1 MRRSEVLQNPLPHCP
16 LHVRTHTHSLSEG
29 TPVPLPAAAPQ
40 CDPYWAQL
48 EQTEWGKCR
57 PQGWCRSQ
65 CQVPLVSWWP
75 WSGRLWGEEEL
86 LKEPCRPHLAITQFQ
101 LCSGQ
106 DTLTEDP
113 KGCTTV
119 NYNSKNVGLKDTK
132 WCLDIQG
139 RRSDSPLSK
148 PFQHWTEVKNMPT
161 GGHWEMWMNELN
173 IRDNRQ

>member
-1 MRRSEVLQNPLPHCP
+1 MCA
-16 LHVRTHTHSLSEG
+16 RTHTLWEG

-57 PQGWCRSQ
+57 PQEWCRSQ

-75 WSGRLWGEEEL
+75 WSGRLWGKEEL
-86 LKEPCRPHLAITQFQ
+86 LKELCRPHSNNSVSALPWAG
-101 LCSGQ
+101 S
-106 DTLTEDP
+106 LTEDS

-139 RRSDSPLSK
+139 RRSDSLLSK
-148 PFQHWTEVKNMPT
+148 PFQHWTEVKNMPK
-161 GGHWEMWMNELN
+161 GAQWEIWMNKLN